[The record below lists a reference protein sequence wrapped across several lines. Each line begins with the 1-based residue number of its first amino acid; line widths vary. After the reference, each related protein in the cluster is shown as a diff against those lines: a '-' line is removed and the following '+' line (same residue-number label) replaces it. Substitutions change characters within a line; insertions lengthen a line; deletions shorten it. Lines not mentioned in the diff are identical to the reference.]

1 MTPFYLQ
8 EELIK
13 ELEKLFEGTKVK
25 VFSQYLPLFE
35 QTQDYTDYVDKR
47 KTCFPAAIV
56 RLISGETENKKQ
68 DNMYTVTVNIIFATY
83 DPNNN
88 LQGYKDLINMLD
100 KTIEYLLRKRIFGG
114 YYELER
120 NIKWQLEEDEFPHY
134 YATIETEWI
143 LPKVTLVEDKYC

>member
-13 ELEKLFEGTKVK
+13 ELEKLFEGTNVK
-25 VFSQYLPLFE
+25 VFSQDLPLFE
-35 QTQDYTDYVDKR
+35 QTQDYTDYVDK
-47 KTCFPAAIV
+47 KTTYFPVAIV

-68 DNMYTVTVNIIFATY
+68 DNMYTVTVNIIFGTY

-100 KTIEYLLRKRIFGG
+100 KTIEYLLKKRIFGG